1 MGAGSVFDK
10 GCRIIREV
18 VIRNDNHIT
27 ALNYYTS
34 FTSSFRKIL
43 ISPKFFNTSILSK
56 RIIACSFAGS
66 SFSVP
71 VNKKEIPFSCNF
83 SPLEQTFLTCLGPFG
98 YSNFAFNYDFYNC
111 FLSIKLLNGNTLPK
125 TAFYCVFHLNST
137 SKKEKS

>member
-1 MGAGSVFDK
+1 MGVGSVFDK

-27 ALNYYTS
+27 ALNYCTS
-34 FTSSFRKIL
+34 FTSSFCKIL

-83 SPLEQTFLTCLGPFG
+83 SPLE
-98 YSNFAFNYDFYNC
+98 
-111 FLSIKLLNGNTLPK
+111 
-125 TAFYCVFHLNST
+125 
-137 SKKEKS
+137 